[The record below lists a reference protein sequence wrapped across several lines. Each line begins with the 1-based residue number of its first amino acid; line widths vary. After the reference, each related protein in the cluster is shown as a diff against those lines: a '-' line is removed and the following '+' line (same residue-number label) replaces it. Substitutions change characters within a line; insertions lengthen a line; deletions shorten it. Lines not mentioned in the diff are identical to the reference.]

1 MSNNLISV
9 VIPAYNIESYIT
21 GCLKSLAEQTYKN
34 LEIIIVDDGSTDST
48 PKILDQFSAEHNS
61 VKIIHKENGGVSSAR
76 LCGIREATGDWIGF
90 VDGDDW
96 VEAEMYEH
104 LLMNAL
110 KEKADISHCG
120 YQMVFPNRTL
130 YYYNTGSYQCIK
142 SRDAVEK
149 LLRGEYEPGLWNKL
163 FKRELFSSLL
173 RNASFDSS
181 LRINEDLLMNYYL
194 FREARMTVYEDVC
207 PYHYQVRRNSASQA
221 VIRAYKLNDP
231 IQVQRILL
239 QENAGDPELY
249 TVCMQ
254 NLASRLVQVAT
265 ISPKGQSSE
274 IVGCVDQARRDLRA
288 LLPKLFRLR
297 SCSVRTRCLSAWA
310 AFWPASYRGIHSI
323 YGELTGNNRKYRYD
337 G

>member
-1 MSNNLISV
+1 MISV
-9 VIPAYNIESYIT
+9 IIPAYNLEQYLAI
-21 GCLKSLAEQTYKN
+21 CLDSLLKQTYRD
-34 LEIIIVDDGSTDST
+34 LELIVIDDGSTDET
-48 PKILDQFSAEHNS
+48 GKIADQYAETDRRVH
-61 VKIIHKENGGVSSAR
+61 VIHKENGGVTSAR
-76 LCGIREATGDWIGF
+76 MAGIRAASGEWIGF

-149 LLRGEYEPGLWNKL
+149 LLRGEYEPGLCNKL

-221 VIRAYKLNDP
+221 AIRAYKLNDP

-239 QENAGDPELY
+239 QENAADSELY